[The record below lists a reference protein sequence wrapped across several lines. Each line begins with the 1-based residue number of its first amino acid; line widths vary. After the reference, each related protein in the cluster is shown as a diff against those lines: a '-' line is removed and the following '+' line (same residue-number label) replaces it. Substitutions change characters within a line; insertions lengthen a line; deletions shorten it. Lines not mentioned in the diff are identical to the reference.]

1 MKKVSRYKEGLNDK
15 IFDVVN
21 CSILTLAVLTVLYPL
36 YYVMIASISD
46 PNFIAAGKVVL
57 LPKGITLEG
66 YKAIFNS
73 PEIWTGYKNT
83 IIYTVVGTI
92 ISVCLTM
99 PAGFALTKKDLP
111 GKKLI
116 LVFLMFTLYFSGG
129 LIPTYV
135 LINELNM
142 INTIWAIVVP
152 NAVWIFN
159 IIIVRTFLQQN
170 ISGEMLEAAKID
182 GCSLAG
188 IFFKIVVPLSKAVI
202 VILILFHAIGYWN
215 SFFDAMIYLDNK
227 NMHPLQLVLRDILI
241 QNEITGNSMGS
252 IDTFLAKQRLADLLK
267 YGSIIVSSLPV
278 LILYPFLQKYFVKGV
293 TIGSVKG

>member
-1 MKKVSRYKEGLNDK
+1 MKRIGKNQTSMNDRL
-15 IFDVVN
+15 FDIAN
-21 CSILTLAVLTVLYPL
+21 YTILTLAVLAVLYPL
-36 YYVMIASISD
+36 YYVVIASISD
-46 PNFIAAGKVVL
+46 PNYIAAGKVIL
-57 LPKGITLEG
+57 LPKGITFEG
-66 YKAIFNS
+66 YKEIFQS

-83 IIYTVVGTI
+83 IIYTVIGTV
-92 ISVCLTM
+92 ISVCFTM

-116 LVFLMFTLYFSGG
+116 LIFLMFTLYFGGG

-135 LINELNM
+135 LINDLNM
-142 INTIWAIVVP
+142 VNTIWAIVIP
-152 NAVWIFN
+152 NAVWVFN

-170 ISGEMLEAAKID
+170 ISAEMVEAATID

-188 IFFKIVVPLSKAVI
+188 IFFKIALPLSKAVI
-202 VILILFHAIGYWN
+202 VILVLFHAIGYWN

-227 NMHPLQLVLRDILI
+227 KMHPLQLVLRDILI
-241 QNEITGNSMGS
+241 QNEVSNNSLES

-267 YGSIIVSSLPV
+267 YGSIIVASLPV